1 MANSST
7 ENQLFITRKR
17 KKYKFAQFAEFTN
30 CYELTEITE
39 DALNQTQILEIGAGT
54 GDFSLKLAQKLPQK
68 QIVALDV
75 KGDRLQTGAKQALE
89 LRLDNLKFVRAYVD
103 NFDQK
108 FTESELEQL
117 WITFCD
123 PYPKERSAKH
133 RLTHKNYL
141 DLYKRW
147 LKNGRLYFKT
157 DNLGLFDFS
166 IEELEANGWQILEL
180 TRDLHNSDLP
190 EIYKMTT
197 KYERRYMA
205 ENKPICFLIAQYKDF

>member
-1 MANSST
+1 M
-7 ENQLFITRKR
+7 EEDKLFITRKR
-17 KKYKFAQFAEFTN
+17 KKYKFAQFASFEN
-30 CYELTEITE
+30 CYELEEISE
-39 DALNQTQILEIGAGT
+39 DDLNQTQILEIGAGT
-54 GDFSLKLAQKLPQK
+54 GNFSLKLSQELSEK
-68 QIVALDV
+68 QVIALDV

-89 LRLDNLKFVRAYVD
+89 MELDNLKFVRAYVD

-108 FTESELEQL
+108 FSQPNLEQL

-123 PYPKERSAKH
+123 PYPKDRSAKH

-141 DLYKRW
+141 NLYKRW
-147 LKNGRLYFKT
+147 LKNGKLYFKT

-166 IEELEANGWQILEL
+166 IEELEENGWQILEL

-190 EIYKMTT
+190 EIYKNTT

-205 ENKPICFLIAQYKDF
+205 EGKPIYFLIAECKK